1 MTAIQKKR
9 NPKKRLS
16 QPHRNRL
23 LFYYNLTIEGSGVKH
38 PPLFYFMK
46 SDKPLALIT
55 NDDSIDSYFL
65 HVLVEEASK
74 NFDIIV
80 CAPEEEKSWIGH
92 AISRHQ
98 KLCPVEKK
106 GQFPCQAFALN
117 GTPADCVNFAIGNLF
132 PRDPD
137 LVISGINLGYNI
149 TLPMILSSGTVGAAL
164 EGSLLGVRS
173 FASSMSLPVEN
184 FEEIRKNLG
193 KVEGDIA
200 ESLTHA
206 AQMTAQYAN
215 EWVQHPTQEGLPV
228 HNLNFPSNFDGK
240 EEPILSFAGSLRLG
254 SLFQKVENQNYHQLV
269 YRPEWLEQN
278 EPEIGSDLWVLEQ
291 GKPTVSRLDFADLA
305 GRKHLEP

>member
-1 MTAIQKKR
+1 MIAIQKKS

-106 GQFPCQAFALN
+106 
-117 GTPADCVNFAIGNLF
+117 VNF
-132 PRDPD
+132 
-137 LVISGINLGYNI
+137 
-149 TLPMILSSGTVGAAL
+149 
-164 EGSLLGVRS
+164 
-173 FASSMSLPVEN
+173 
-184 FEEIRKNLG
+184 
-193 KVEGDIA
+193 
-200 ESLTHA
+200 HA
-206 AQMTAQYAN
+206 
-215 EWVQHPTQEGLPV
+215 
-228 HNLNFPSNFDGK
+228 
-240 EEPILSFAGSLRLG
+240 R
-254 SLFQKVENQNYHQLV
+254 
-269 YRPEWLEQN
+269 
-278 EPEIGSDLWVLEQ
+278 
-291 GKPTVSRLDFADLA
+291 
-305 GRKHLEP
+305 HLH